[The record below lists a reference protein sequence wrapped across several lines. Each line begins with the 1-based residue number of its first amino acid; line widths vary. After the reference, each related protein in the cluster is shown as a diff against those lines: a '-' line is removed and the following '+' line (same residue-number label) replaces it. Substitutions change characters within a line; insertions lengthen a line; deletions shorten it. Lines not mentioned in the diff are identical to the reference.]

1 MDNKRPKRRKDKEN
15 PYTVLYRDGKAYIMF
30 EDGQKIEQLVEVD
43 DKLFQLFNTFE
54 LEDLRHLNIF
64 DRHIEHAWVSEKTL
78 YRRSE
83 QSVESAEDEAVWN
96 ILKEDLYAAIIK
108 LPETQRRRLVLRYFF
123 DLTYIEI
130 ARIENCSIPPVVH
143 SIKAAEKKIKK
154 FLE

>member
-1 MDNKRPKRRKDKEN
+1 MDNKRPKRRKDKDN

-83 QSVESAEDEAVWN
+83 QSVKTAEDEAVWN

-108 LPETQRRRLVLRYFF
+108 LPETQRRRLILRYFF
-123 DLTYIEI
+123 DFTYAEI
-130 ARIENCSIPPVVH
+130 ARFEGCSISPVVY

>member
-15 PYTVLYRDGKAYIMF
+15 PYTVLYLDGKTYIMF

-43 DKLFQLFNTFE
+43 DRLFQLFNTFE

-78 YRRSE
+78 YERSE

-96 ILKEDLYAAIIK
+96 ILKEDLYAAIIM